1 MTAGVVAMT
10 DPRGNPWDCDPGP
23 ATTSGWPELFA
34 ATPNY
39 RGLGVAVL
47 GRETFRWH
55 FGPMF
60 YRGRLDGSARVL
72 IVGQEG
78 AQDESLSH
86 RSFTGGTGARMQHV
100 LNHIGINRGYLFLNT
115 FVYPIFGQY
124 TQKLRGLAQNPVSPI
139 VTHRHQLFDKV
150 AGGDLRLVIAVG
162 TAAKESVATWITAHG
177 GSADPAN
184 LEKATCDGLLAGVH
198 FLGVLHPGGISGGS
212 GTAIKAD
219 FARAINQIRTWINA
233 DSGWLPADSGAHRD
247 LSQPFVY
254 ASDPGPYADFP
265 FGTSPRLGRSAT
277 SSNRA
282 DDQRSIQ
289 MFSAHGKYNAR
300 GAVLSYTYM
309 GEGTQDGYTA
319 ASGDLPVEPPRH
331 FPRRFDPGPPA
342 AWAQLLM
349 GGEPGLGWPNFAS
362 LGVTS
367 DASFGTGAIYRG
379 RFTSVSVAVLADPA
393 SPDDLFTGRAL
404 CGEAGQRFQALLTA
418 AGLTTRYLIVRTVPV
433 DVSDLTTARRN
444 ALVNDASVRA
454 LHAEIWSRVRAG
466 NSGLA
471 ALLAIGSGAQ
481 RLAPN
486 VAPAGVPVIN
496 LPAWSSGAAGQWQ
509 AGLDTLS
516 GLTYA
521 KDLSSPTFRLPS
533 GRGRVPSGDLPNGT
547 PLWVGTSGDRGS
559 RPLDVSTGRRSP
571 DYLKVYQP
579 QWVFELAPPPLSGA
593 DAALVDRL
601 KT

>member
-1 MTAGVVAMT
+1 MT
-10 DPRGNPWDCDPGP
+10 DPRGNPWDYDPGP

-47 GRETFRWH
+47 GREAFRWH

-72 IVGQEG
+72 LIGQEG

-100 LNHIGINRGYLFLNT
+100 LNHIGINRSYLFLNT

-124 TQKLRGLAQNPVSPI
+124 TQKLRGLAQNPASPI
-139 VTHRHQLFDKV
+139 VQHRHLLFDKV
-150 AGGDLRLVIAVG
+150 ADGALRLVIAVG
-162 TAAKESVATWITAHG
+162 TAAKESVATWIAAHS

-184 LEKATCDGLLAGVH
+184 LQNATCGGPLAGVR
-198 FLGVLHPGGISGGS
+198 FLGVLHPGGIAGGS

-219 FARAINQIRTWINA
+219 FARAITQIRTWINV
-233 DSGWLPADSGAHRD
+233 DSGWLPVDPGASRD
-247 LSQPFVY
+247 LSTPFVY

-277 SSNRA
+277 SSNRG

-300 GAVLSYTYM
+300 GAVLNYTYT
-309 GEGTQDGYTA
+309 GEGTKDGYTD

-331 FPRRFDPGPPA
+331 YPRRFDPGPSA

-349 GGEPGLGWPNFAS
+349 GGQPGLGWPNFAS

-393 SPDDLFTGRAL
+393 SPDDFFSGRAL
-404 CGEAGQRFQALLTA
+404 CGEAGQRLQALLTA

-433 DVSDLTTARRN
+433 DVGDLTTARRN
-444 ALVNDASVRA
+444 TLANNAAVRA
-454 LHAEIWSRVRAG
+454 LHAEIWSRVRAA

-471 ALLAIGSGAQ
+471 ALLTIGTGAQ
-481 RLAPN
+481 QLASN
-486 VAPAGVPVIN
+486 VAPAGLPVIN

-509 AGLDTLS
+509 AGLGTLS

-521 KDLSSPTFRLPS
+521 KDLSTPSFDLPS

-559 RPLDVSTGRRSP
+559 RPVDGNTGRPSP
-571 DYLKVYQP
+571 DYLKVYLP
-579 QWVFELAPPPLSGA
+579 EWAFELTPPPLSAA
-593 DAALVDRL
+593 DAALVNQL
-601 KT
+601 TT